1 MEVPS
6 TGSLDRLAL
15 LSPGNSA
22 RGSGRNT
29 ETVVV
34 EADSSLLKIEK
45 LDDRVISEIVSCLK
59 VKSSMLAHGACER
72 VKKIAKMYTK
82 ELVITPIL
90 PELVNIVKDGP
101 GTPLAVSAL
110 STLAI
115 LALSPE
121 GRQRIVMCGVLTPI
135 IRLIERSDPNK
146 PNIDKSLTLLMNLA
160 ADQVNRRIMRTEGVI
175 EAVVGVL
182 KQMPQDQVLEHSL
195 GTIHNI
201 ALLDNKSKQRA
212 LDAGIL
218 APLVKIILAK
228 TAVSDTSI
236 PHVRAK
242 MFLAELSK
250 LPGVDVQIEEL
261 TLKFRM
267 SNARDSSVSM
277 EDPVEDQD

>member
-1 MEVPS
+1 
-6 TGSLDRLAL
+6 
-15 LSPGNSA
+15 
-22 RGSGRNT
+22 
-29 ETVVV
+29 
-34 EADSSLLKIEK
+34 
-45 LDDRVISEIVSCLK
+45 
-59 VKSSMLAHGACER
+59 
-72 VKKIAKMYTK
+72 MYTK